1 MASRAVNNIRTN
13 SGAVLAVIILL
24 MCTTLPLTPVSAQD
38 LLPSDVRFDIL
49 KLELFEAARK
59 DRHKEILVITAKM
72 RKIGQEMPEETP
84 YFEARAFHS
93 LGATA
98 MARRSLVGYF
108 KIVGRK
114 GRNYDSALRL
124 FVEIKA
130 AQDERARKAKTAT
143 NLRADFEA
151 SQAAWQAAE
160 ARAVQWKKHAV
171 VFGGPG
177 DDSATA
183 IAHTPEGGIIM
194 AGAFHLRKTRDGKPL
209 NTTLPWVT
217 AFDVNGRRT
226 WHRPLGTATDP
237 GLLRSVTMIPRL
249 GFLFGGAQKDFQVAA
264 LSDPLGNLA
273 TTSEGDP
280 WVIGFAPALAG
291 EGGIARLLTSGDIMV
306 LGAEAIGQ
314 NKTTGQAQARLPVA
328 VRLAPTG
335 KLLSKSVLGQSSGM
349 LWYDVKDAI
358 VLKGGD
364 VILAGETRRRAD
376 SPLAATEGYL
386 MRLSPMG
393 KEIWLKR
400 FAASRGDGL
409 AVTALAASADGGILA
424 TGRDGN
430 SLVYFKLSGTGE
442 VLWRKHRKES
452 PTPKIH
458 TRLCATKDLSAQLA
472 AAYDRTRRG
481 KAQPIAPDKIDSV
494 RHFACRNGEP
504 FTAATAIV
512 ARPSGGFMI
521 LGLAGRKEDSR
532 TRITLTAIRG
542 DGSVNWETSHG
553 DTLGLLPT
561 GILPTADGG
570 FVVVGVASNWGR
582 DALLFKAN
590 KRGELVPFTVLNP
603 FAPPRS
609 TKPPRKPTPKHK
621 PITQQEAPPSAA
633 TAPPET
639 KPKTAATKEEKKA
652 VKAPT
657 KPAASLPRNEK
668 KSDPEVKIEATSSRD
683 ERDKVSKT
691 TKAQKSAKPSPTT
704 PSSPA
709 ASDGAEYDL
718 IKLLDGLFGG
728 SANIP
733 PESD

>member
-1 MASRAVNNIRTN
+1 
-13 SGAVLAVIILL
+13 
-24 MCTTLPLTPVSAQD
+24 
-38 LLPSDVRFDIL
+38 
-49 KLELFEAARK
+49 
-59 DRHKEILVITAKM
+59 
-72 RKIGQEMPEETP
+72 
-84 YFEARAFHS
+84 
-93 LGATA
+93 
-98 MARRSLVGYF
+98 
-108 KIVGRK
+108 
-114 GRNYDSALRL
+114 
-124 FVEIKA
+124 
-130 AQDERARKAKTAT
+130 
-143 NLRADFEA
+143 
-151 SQAAWQAAE
+151 
-160 ARAVQWKKHAV
+160 
-171 VFGGPG
+171 
-177 DDSATA
+177 
-183 IAHTPEGGIIM
+183 
-194 AGAFHLRKTRDGKPL
+194 
-209 NTTLPWVT
+209 
-217 AFDVNGRRT
+217 
-226 WHRPLGTATDP
+226 
-237 GLLRSVTMIPRL
+237 
-249 GFLFGGAQKDFQVAA
+249 
-264 LSDPLGNLA
+264 
-273 TTSEGDP
+273 
-280 WVIGFAPALAG
+280 
-291 EGGIARLLTSGDIMV
+291 
-306 LGAEAIGQ
+306 
-314 NKTTGQAQARLPVA
+314 
-328 VRLAPTG
+328 
-335 KLLSKSVLGQSSGM
+335 
-349 LWYDVKDAI
+349 
-358 VLKGGD
+358 
-364 VILAGETRRRAD
+364 
-376 SPLAATEGYL
+376 
-386 MRLSPMG
+386 
-393 KEIWLKR
+393 
-400 FAASRGDGL
+400 
-409 AVTALAASADGGILA
+409 
-424 TGRDGN
+424 
-430 SLVYFKLSGTGE
+430 
-442 VLWRKHRKES
+442 
-452 PTPKIH
+452 
-458 TRLCATKDLSAQLA
+458 
-472 AAYDRTRRG
+472 
-481 KAQPIAPDKIDSV
+481 
-494 RHFACRNGEP
+494 
-504 FTAATAIV
+504 
-512 ARPSGGFMI
+512 MI